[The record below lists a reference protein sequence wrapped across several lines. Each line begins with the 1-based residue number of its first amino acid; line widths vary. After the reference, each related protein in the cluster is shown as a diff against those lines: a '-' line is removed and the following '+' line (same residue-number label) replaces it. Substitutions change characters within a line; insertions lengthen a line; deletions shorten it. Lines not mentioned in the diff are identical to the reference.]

1 MVRLKPHASPL
12 ITFVA
17 QLPFRKKLRSCSML
31 KSTIT
36 LSPAQLDPK
45 FLAGVQEFQDAFMVL
60 ERDIPADLAP
70 VKGDEFHQRTL
81 KAFNESFSVC
91 SAYEDKLENDVP
103 FLRQV
108 QEYFR
113 RETDPWMRQSWIGDR
128 ARSKPS
134 GFAGDYEMLI
144 KLYEEKTPALGL
156 GGYIDLCILDLPL
169 ARAVRS
175 RLEAVKSYLL
185 DKIKNRGTGLRILDI
200 ASGPCREYNTWPE
213 LPADKPVEVVA
224 IDNDPIAIAY
234 VEQQVAAKLKG
245 STRLSVARYNAM
257 RTRNAKATVEKF
269 GRFDIIYSVGLF
281 DYLTDDHLI
290 GMFVGLRDSLNDNGS
305 LYIAFKDRE
314 QYSKTPYQWHLDW
327 FFYQRTEQH
336 VLDLYR
342 QAGFDVDA
350 IRTTRDA
357 TGIIINFISQHR
369 SSAIQRLDSAEV
381 VAGRTKTPVP
391 AHAQQ
396 SI

>member
-1 MVRLKPHASPL
+1 
-12 ITFVA
+12 
-17 QLPFRKKLRSCSML
+17 ML

-36 LSPAQLDPK
+36 LTPAQLDPK
-45 FLAGVQEFQDAFMVL
+45 FLAGVQEFQDAFMAL
-60 ERDIPADLAP
+60 EREIPDDLVP
-70 VKGDEFHQRTL
+70 VKGDDFHLRTL
-81 KAFNESFSVC
+81 KAFNESFSIC
-91 SAYEDKLENDVP
+91 SAYEVKLENDVP

-144 KLYEEKTPALGL
+144 KLYDEKTPALGL

-175 RLEAVKSYLL
+175 RLAAVKSYLL
-185 DKIKNRGTGLRILDI
+185 DEIKNRDSGVRILDI
-200 ASGPCREYNTWPE
+200 ASGPCREYSTWPE

-224 IDNDPIAIAY
+224 LDNDPTAIAY
-234 VEQQVAAKLKG
+234 VEQQVAAKLTG
-245 STRLSVARYNAM
+245 STRLSVARYNAL

-281 DYLTDDHLI
+281 DYLTDDHLVDL
-290 GMFVGLRDSLNDNGS
+290 FVGLRDSLNDNGS

-314 QYSKTPYQWHLDW
+314 QYAKTPYQWHLDW
-327 FFYQRTEQH
+327 FFYQRTEED
-336 VLDLYR
+336 VLSLYR

-369 SSAIQRLDSAEV
+369 SSNIQRLDSAELFK
-381 VAGRTKTPVP
+381 AKTSIP
-391 AHAQQ
+391 APANSRQ

>member
-1 MVRLKPHASPL
+1 
-12 ITFVA
+12 
-17 QLPFRKKLRSCSML
+17 ML
-31 KSTIT
+31 KSTNM
-36 LSPAQLDPK
+36 LSPAQLDPG
-45 FLAGVQEFQDAFMVL
+45 FLAGVEAFQDAFMTL
-60 ERDIPADLAP
+60 EREIPADLTP
-70 VKGDEFHQRTL
+70 VKGDDFHQRTL
-81 KAFNESFSVC
+81 AAFNESFNVC
-91 SAYEDKLENDVP
+91 SAYEDKLENDEP

-128 ARSKPS
+128 ARAKPS

-144 KLYEEKTPALGL
+144 KLYDEKTPAVGL

-175 RLEAVKSYLL
+175 RLAAAKSYLL
-185 DKIKNRGTGLRILDI
+185 NEINGRGKGLRLLDI
-200 ASGPCREYNTWPE
+200 ASGPCREYNAWPE
-213 LPADKPVEVVA
+213 LPADTPVEIVA
-224 IDNDPIAIAY
+224 LDNDPLAIAY
-234 VEQQVAAKLKG
+234 VEQHVAAKLHG
-245 STRLSVARYNAM
+245 STKLRVARYNAL

-314 QYSKTPYQWHLDW
+314 QYAKTPYQWHLDW
-327 FFYQRTEQH
+327 FFYQRTEQD
-336 VLDLYR
+336 VLNLYR

-350 IRTTRDA
+350 IQTTRDA

-369 SSAIQRLDSAEV
+369 SSSIQRVDSAESFK
-381 VAGRTKTPVP
+381 GRTSIPVP
-391 AHAQQ
+391 ANSKQAV
-396 SI
+396 

>member
-1 MVRLKPHASPL
+1 
-12 ITFVA
+12 
-17 QLPFRKKLRSCSML
+17 ML
-31 KSTIT
+31 KSTNT
-36 LSPAQLDPK
+36 VSPAQLDSK
-45 FLAGVQEFQDAFMVL
+45 FLAGVQEFQDAFTLL
-60 ERDIPADLAP
+60 ERDIPADSVP
-70 VKGDEFHQRTL
+70 VKGDDFHQRTL
-81 KAFNESFSVC
+81 DAFSESFDVC
-91 SAYEDKLENDVP
+91 SAYEDHLGNNEP

-144 KLYEEKTPALGL
+144 KLYDEKTPALGL

-175 RLEAVKSYLL
+175 RLAAAKNYLL
-185 DKIKNRGTGLRILDI
+185 DQIHRRGSGLRILDI

-224 IDNDPIAIAY
+224 LDNDPVAIAY
-234 VEQQVAAKLKG
+234 VQQHVAAKLKG
-245 STRLSVARYNAM
+245 PTRLNVARYNAL
-257 RTRNAKATVEKF
+257 RTRNAKATIEKF

-314 QYSKTPYQWHLDW
+314 QYAKTPYQWHLDW
-327 FFYQRTEQH
+327 FFYQRTEQD
-336 VLDLYR
+336 VLNLYR

-350 IRTTRDA
+350 IQTTRDA

-369 SSAIQRLDSAEV
+369 SATIQRVDAAESV
-381 VAGRTKTPVP
+381 KGRTSIPVP
-391 AHAQQ
+391 AHPKQTV
-396 SI
+396 